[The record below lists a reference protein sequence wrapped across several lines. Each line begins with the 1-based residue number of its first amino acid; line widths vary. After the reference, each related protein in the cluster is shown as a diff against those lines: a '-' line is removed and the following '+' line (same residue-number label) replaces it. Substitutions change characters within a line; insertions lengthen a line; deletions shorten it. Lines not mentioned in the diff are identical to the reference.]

1 MLNDSYYLFVEVAAQ
16 RCSQLMRGAKPK
28 VELRAHK
35 YSTVACAEV
44 REDLVPWE
52 MATDEQLAAELAA
65 AVDTEEARDRVVALL
80 RQRGSAGRFYAI
92 RALLLFAPIKPVR
105 LDPR

>member
-35 YSTVACAEV
+35 FTTVACAEV
-44 REDLVPWE
+44 KEDLIPWQS
-52 MATDEQLAAELAA
+52 ATDEQLAEELATA
-65 AVDTEEARDRVVALL
+65 AAEEAAEAAAMAQIPRVMQPLS
-80 RQRGSAGRFYAI
+80 G
-92 RALLLFAPIKPVR
+92 
-105 LDPR
+105 DDDNEEE

>member
-35 YSTVACAEV
+35 FTTVACAEV
-44 REDLVPWE
+44 KEDLIPWQS
-52 MATDEQLAAELAA
+52 ATDEQLAEELAA
-65 AVDTEEARDRVVALL
+65 AAAEEAAAEAAISQIPRVM
-80 RQRGSAGRFYAI
+80 RGLPG
-92 RALLLFAPIKPVR
+92 
-105 LDPR
+105 DDGEEE

>member
-28 VELRAHK
+28 IELRAHK

-44 REDLVPWE
+44 KQDLIPWA
-52 MATDEQLAAELAA
+52 MATDEQLAAEIAA
-65 AVDTEEARDRVVALL
+65 DSADEAAGAEE
-80 RQRGSAGRFYAI
+80 
-92 RALLLFAPIKPVR
+92 
-105 LDPR
+105 

>member
-28 VELRAHK
+28 IELRAHK

-44 REDLVPWE
+44 KQDLIPWE
-52 MATDEQLAAELAA
+52 WATDEQLAAEIAEAA
-65 AVDTEEARDRVVALL
+65 DEAAQEEA
-80 RQRGSAGRFYAI
+80 
-92 RALLLFAPIKPVR
+92 
-105 LDPR
+105 

>member
-1 MLNDSYYLFVEVAAQ
+1 MLNNSYYLFVEVAAQ

-44 REDLVPWE
+44 KENLIPW
-52 MATDEQLAAELAA
+52 ATATEEEVAAELVAA
-65 AVDTEEARDRVVALL
+65 DLAEEAA
-80 RQRGSAGRFYAI
+80 QEEE
-92 RALLLFAPIKPVR
+92 
-105 LDPR
+105 

>member
-1 MLNDSYYLFVEVAAQ
+1 MLNNSYYLFVEVAAQ

-44 REDLVPWE
+44 KEDLIPWAT
-52 MATDEQLAAELAA
+52 ATDEELAAEIAA
-65 AVDTEEARDRVVALL
+65 AEAEEEVA
-80 RQRGSAGRFYAI
+80 QEEE
-92 RALLLFAPIKPVR
+92 
-105 LDPR
+105 